1 MNLII
6 DEISLRIEGVKDDQK
21 KKCIPDQIANQLR
34 LIPNFDEAKKV
45 QIFVS

>member
-6 DEISLRIEGVKDDQK
+6 DEISLRIEGVIVDQK
-21 KKCIPDQIANQLR
+21 KKYIPDQIANQLR
-34 LIPNFDEAKKV
+34 LIPNFDEGEKV